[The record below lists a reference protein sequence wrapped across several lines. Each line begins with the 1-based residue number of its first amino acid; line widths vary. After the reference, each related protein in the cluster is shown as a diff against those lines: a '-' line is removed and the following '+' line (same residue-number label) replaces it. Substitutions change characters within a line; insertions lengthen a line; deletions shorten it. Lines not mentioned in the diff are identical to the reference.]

1 MARIAGSGLGPCSY
15 SQDRELWI
23 LLEPDFGYRGVH
35 GVNSGERA
43 RTVQLFPGLG
53 ARILLEPTRTLLIPP
68 GDGVGHPRSLLF
80 LLAFHDGY
88 SGYLLGLFL
97 YLILYYSRFMPSMYP
112 CDLLIMYSFLFLL
125 EACGVY
131 HILFIFLPTCC

>member
-1 MARIAGSGLGPCSY
+1 MQLFPGLGARIP
-15 SQDRELWI
+15 
-23 LLEPDFGYRGVH
+23 LEPDFGYRGVH

-43 RTVQLFPGLG
+43 RTVQLFPGPG

-88 SGYLLGLFL
+88 SGLFARVISVFDSVLFSL
-97 YLILYYSRFMPSMYP
+97 Y
-112 CDLLIMYSFLFLL
+112 
-125 EACGVY
+125 A
-131 HILFIFLPTCC
+131 